1 MGFSEYKSTEEF
13 LKSLE
18 VYIFNKRYNHD
29 TVDLVFEAL
38 SKTFQHRV
46 FIFEES
52 LTNSPR
58 GIVGEKYNRCI
69 NVLKWGDH
77 YNLIVVN
84 EKGCE
89 KLITGYMILILVQF
103 SCFTFFSV
111 LSSQQLYQKDVDL
124 SSHFHDL
131 HKSYDKDRVLGNL
144 GIGIGI
150 GIRIYSPWKAHS
162 KVWDNF
168 W

>member
-58 GIVGEKYNRCI
+58 GKVGEKYNRCI
-69 NVLKWGDH
+69 NVLKRGDH
-77 YNLIVVN
+77 YNL
-84 EKGCE
+84 
-89 KLITGYMILILVQF
+89 
-103 SCFTFFSV
+103 
-111 LSSQQLYQKDVDL
+111 SS
-124 SSHFHDL
+124 
-131 HKSYDKDRVLGNL
+131 
-144 GIGIGI
+144 
-150 GIRIYSPWKAHS
+150 
-162 KVWDNF
+162 
-168 W
+168 